1 MRTPAM
7 SMKAVIISTTSFPIF
22 LVGSPAQRRWRTHPA
37 DDAGE
42 RDDGEQV
49 RNHVDE
55 LRRDERATLELDL
68 ERLRRGEEEA
78 GDGSPARVPAAK
90 DSRRERNE
98 AAARRHLR
106 RELVLVEGE
115 VDAAEARDCAREQ

>member
-7 SMKAVIISTTSFPIF
+7 SMKAVIIRTTSFPIF
-22 LVGSPAQRRWRTHPA
+22 LVGDPAQCRWRPHPA

-55 LRRDERATLELDL
+55 LRRDELPGANLDL
-68 ERLRRGEEEA
+68 QRLRRGEEKT
-78 GDGSPARVPAAK
+78 GDGSPAGMPPAK
-90 DSRRERNE
+90 DSRGQRDE
-98 AAARRHLR
+98 AATGRHLR
-106 RELVLVEGE
+106 RELVLVERE
-115 VDAAEARDCAREQ
+115 VDA